1 MLDKHAEAGLQERI
15 RAEYREMP
23 GMRLTLPQAA
33 RLFNLEATDCARVLE
48 ALVSI
53 GALRT
58 NGHEFMAS
66 DVGHSAH
73 TRTRRR
79 MLQHCLCPAIRH

>member
-1 MLDKHAEAGLQERI
+1 MLDRNAEAALQERI

-33 RLFNLEATDCARVLE
+33 RLFNLELTDCARVLE

-58 NGHEFMAS
+58 NGREFTGS
-66 DVGHSAH
+66 DIGRSS
-73 TRTRRR
+73 RMRRR
-79 MLQHCLCPAIRH
+79 MLQNSLCQSIRP